1 MRNLIL
7 TIFSFAIF
15 TSVAFAQDP
24 GTSPSK
30 NDILTEKS
38 DIVSELKAANAKV
51 IAPRGTNIPVKKSK
65 TTAAKPIA
73 NQYVVI
79 LKEGEVIQT
88 PASLKSNSGSH
99 ESREAA
105 AKKHQAA
112 AEKAIRKYA
121 VEKLG
126 ISSSDIGEVFSGVQ
140 NGFTVNL
147 KNTKS
152 AASFLKRTKSASST
166 SDVFQDQEVQVV
178 EHSTGEVIS
187 AESPAAWAPQY
198 ADYGNW
204 VAGGC
209 NCTGHNKWIWILDTG
224 IDLNHPDLNVKTA
237 YGKSYIGSE
246 PSAEDFHG
254 HGTHVAGIA
263 AAKNNAYG
271 AKGIAYGAWVVPVK
285 VLNRY
290 GSGSWS
296 AILAGL
302 NRVYQYGIKGDVV
315 NLSLGGYISSGAAP
329 TAVENC
335 IKALARKGIY
345 VVMAAGNSS
354 MNAKNFTPAR
364 VNGSKIYTIAAT
376 QKSPYWWV
384 HQFASNYSNYGKPP
398 VDFAAPGTGIYSTH
412 KNGGYAYK
420 TGTSMAAPNFAGALL
435 CGTKRKKGYYY
446 YKVNPGSHNLY
457 VIRPK

>member
-24 GTSPSK
+24 GTAPSK

-51 IAPRGTNIPVKKSK
+51 IAPRGTNIPVQKSK

-79 LKEGEVIQT
+79 LKEGEVIKT
-88 PASLKSNSGSH
+88 PASLKSSSSSH

-140 NGFTVNL
+140 NGFTVKL

-152 AASFLKRTKSASST
+152 ATSFLKRTKSASST

-209 NCTGHNKWIWILDTG
+209 NCTGHSKWIWVLDTG
-224 IDLNHPDLNVKTA
+224 IDLNHPDLNVKTS

-246 PSAEDFHG
+246 PSAEDYHG

-263 AAKNNAYG
+263 AAKNNSYG

-384 HQFASNYSNYGKPP
+384 HKFASNYSNYGKPP
-398 VDFAAPGTGIYSTH
+398 VDFAAPGTSIYSTH